1 MYNIFF
7 CNFLCN
13 LFKMNLLNAAT
24 PNEKHVAILLDNA
37 GGHNVSEET
46 EKEQTNITLKY
57 FEPGYF
63 MCSTRDQGIIVP
75 FKAYF
80 RKGICIC

>member
-1 MYNIFF
+1 
-7 CNFLCN
+7 
-13 LFKMNLLNAAT
+13 MNLLNAAT

-63 MCSTRDQGIIVP
+63 MCSTR
-75 FKAYF
+75 
-80 RKGICIC
+80 